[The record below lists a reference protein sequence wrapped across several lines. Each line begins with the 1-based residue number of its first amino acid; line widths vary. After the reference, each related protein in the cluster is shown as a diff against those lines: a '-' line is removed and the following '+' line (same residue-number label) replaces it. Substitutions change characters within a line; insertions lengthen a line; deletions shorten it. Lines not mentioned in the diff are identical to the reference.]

1 VHLSR
6 QEFESIITEAIE
18 GLPEEFAEK
27 LENVEFVIED
37 YPGRKDYEDSRIDPG
52 IFFLGLYRGVPL
64 VRRSPFDLH
73 IWPDQ
78 IIIYQRSIERICRT
92 REEIIDEVRRTVL
105 HEIGHHFGI
114 SDQRLEELGC

>member
-1 VHLSR
+1 M
-6 QEFESIITEAIE
+6 ITEAIE

-64 VRRSPFDLH
+64 TKRSPFGLD

-78 IIIYQRSIERICRT
+78 IIIYQRSIERLCKT